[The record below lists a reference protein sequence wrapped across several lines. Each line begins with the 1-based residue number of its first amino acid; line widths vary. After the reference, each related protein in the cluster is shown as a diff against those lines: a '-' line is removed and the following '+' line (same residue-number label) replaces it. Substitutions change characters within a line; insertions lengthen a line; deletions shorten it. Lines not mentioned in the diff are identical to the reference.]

1 MWFLVSMVKIEKL
14 KTAATTDQVTTEPL
28 EVPPQLAGACRF
40 APETIRLPKVGG
52 HDPYFGL
59 TRSFINTLILPT
71 AENGF
76 NPPVR
81 SFVLRRR
88 GAKTGVR
95 LVDYQ
100 SLRDFILAHAET
112 GAEIQSQTTE

>member
-1 MWFLVSMVKIEKL
+1 MSCVIAMHARPKSKSNE
-14 KTAATTDQVTTEPL
+14 TTTEPFQ
-28 EVPPQLAGACRF
+28 VPPRF
-40 APETIRLPKVGG
+40 VSTAIAPETLRLPKVGG

-59 TRSFINTLILPT
+59 TRSFINTLVLPT
-71 AENGF
+71 AENNF
-76 NPPVR
+76 KPPVR
-81 SFVLRRR
+81 SFVIRKR

-112 GAEIQSQTTE
+112 GAENQNQPAE

>member
-1 MWFLVSMVKIEKL
+1 MTQDSHAQ
-14 KTAATTDQVTTEPL
+14 TAAPI
-28 EVPPQLAGACRF
+28 EVPPQIAGACRF
-40 APETIRLPKVGG
+40 TPETIRLPKVGG

-59 TRSFINTLILPT
+59 TRSFINALVLPT
-71 AENGF
+71 AENKF
-76 NPPVR
+76 KPPVR
-81 SFVLRRR
+81 SFVIRRR

-112 GAEIQSQTTE
+112 GDDQQHEGTVQS

>member
-14 KTAATTDQVTTEPL
+14 KTAATTDQVTTEP
-28 EVPPQLAGACRF
+28 F

-71 AENGF
+71 AENNF